1 MQIGKCDRAFSKSVK
16 PTRERW
22 LLPEGMEELVP
33 PHSLVLERVRRDLL
47 DHFSR
52 WGFDLVTPPFIEYL
66 ESLLTG
72 AGEDL
77 DLHTFKVIDQ
87 LNGRM
92 MGVRADMTPQ
102 VARID
107 ARRLRRDHP
116 VRLCYA
122 GTVLHALPDGLS
134 GTRSPFQAG
143 AEIYG
148 HAGIES
154 DCEVIC
160 LMLEFLERLGIGTL
174 HLCIG
179 HVGIFRHLAG
189 NAGLDP
195 QREAALH
202 EILQRKAMA
211 EVKALLERWRVD
223 ARWAKAIVSLID
235 TAMVLD
241 ADSFDAAPR
250 MPSILSES
258 PLADCGEEIEAA
270 FFDLDRLMRA
280 IHARRPEIEL
290 QIDLADL
297 RGYRYHTGTVFAAFV
312 AGYGRE
318 VARGGRYD
326 EIGGVFGRSRAA
338 TGFSMDLKALVSL
351 LADDIDEGLSKARTV
366 QVPWSEDP
374 DVHDAIAS
382 LRDRGERVVR
392 CLPGESPES
401 GARLLVRGSD
411 GGWGIVDDPVEE
423 SEQAKTLESSLE
435 ARKGSRG

>member
-1 MQIGKCDRAFSKSVK
+1 MNPALE
-16 PTRERW
+16 PW

-77 DLHTFKVIDQ
+77 DLHTFKLIDQ
-87 LNGRM
+87 LSGRM

-107 ARRLRRDHP
+107 ARRLRLDRP
-116 VRLCYA
+116 TRLCYA

-154 DCEVIC
+154 DCEMIC
-160 LMLEFLERLGIGTL
+160 SMLEFIAACRIGAL

-179 HVGIFRHLAG
+179 HVGIFRHLVKS
-189 NAGLDP
+189 AGLDAS
-195 QREAALH
+195 REAALH
-202 EILQRKAMA
+202 DILQRKARA
-211 EVKALLERWRVD
+211 EACALLGKWNVETRWSE
-223 ARWAKAIVSLID
+223 AIVALID
-235 TAMVLD
+235 TALVLD
-241 ADSFDAAPR
+241 ADFFADRERRSL
-250 MPSILSES
+250 LSPHN
-258 PLADCGEEIEAA
+258 PLADCGEEIERA
-270 FFDLDRLMRA
+270 FFDLDRLARA
-280 IHARRPEIEL
+280 VHARCPGIEL

-338 TGFSMDLKALVSL
+338 TGFSMDLKILVSL
-351 LADDIDEGLSKARTV
+351 LADDAGEGFLGPETV
-366 QVPWSEDP
+366 EVPWSDDP
-374 DVHDAIAS
+374 EVHDAIAAM
-382 LRDRGERVVR
+382 RKTGKRVVR
-392 CLPGESPES
+392 CLPGESPRP
-401 GARLLVRGSD
+401 GVRLLVRGSD
-411 GGWGIVDDPVEE
+411 GAWRLVEGEPVEGE
-423 SEQAKTLESSLE
+423 PVAKGEQAKTPAVVRSDAKE
-435 ARKGSRG
+435 R

>member
-1 MQIGKCDRAFSKSVK
+1 
-16 PTRERW
+16 
-22 LLPEGMEELVP
+22 MEELVP

-77 DLHTFKVIDQ
+77 DLQTFKLIDQ

-160 LMLEFLERLGIGTL
+160 SMLEFLAKIGIGTL

-179 HVGIFRHLAG
+179 HVGIFRHLAR

-195 QREAALH
+195 RKEAALH
-202 EILQRKAMA
+202 EVLQRKATA
-211 EVKALLERWRVD
+211 EADRLLDRWGVD
-223 ARWAKAIVSLID
+223 AKWAKAIVALID
-235 TAMVLD
+235 EARVLD
-241 ADSFDAAPR
+241 ADALDAVPTK
-250 MPSILSES
+250 PFISPDS
-258 PLADCGEEIEAA
+258 PLSDCGEVIESA
-270 FFDLDRLMRA
+270 FFDLDRLVRA
-280 IHARRPEIEL
+280 IHARYPEIEV

-338 TGFSMDLKALVSL
+338 TGFSMDLKVLVSL
-351 LADDIDEGLSKARTV
+351 LADDIGEGRSMVKAV
-366 QVPWSEDP
+366 QVPWSDDP
-374 DVHDAIAS
+374 EVHDAIAS
-382 LRDRGERVVR
+382 LRDKGERVVR
-392 CLPGESPES
+392 CLPGESPEP
-401 GARLLVRGSD
+401 GARLLVRRGD
-411 GGWGIVDDPVEE
+411 GAWEIVDGIDGIDDPVEE
-423 SEQAKTLESSLE
+423 SERAKTLGSSPE
-435 ARKGSRG
+435 ATKGSQG

>member
-1 MQIGKCDRAFSKSVK
+1 
-16 PTRERW
+16 
-22 LLPEGMEELVP
+22 MEELVP
-33 PHSLVLERVRRDLL
+33 PHSLVLERLRRDLL
-47 DHFSR
+47 DHFFR

-72 AGEDL
+72 AGEEL
-77 DLHTFKVIDQ
+77 DLHTFKLIDQ

-107 ARRLRRDHP
+107 ARRLRRDRP
-116 VRLCYA
+116 TRLCYA

-160 LMLEFLERLGIGTL
+160 LMLEFLERLGIGGL

-179 HVGIFRHLAG
+179 HVGIFRQLVKR
-189 NAGLDP
+189 AGLDAP
-195 QREAALH
+195 REAALH
-202 EILQRKAMA
+202 GVLQRKARA
-211 EVKALLERWRVD
+211 EAKALLGQWGVD
-223 ARWAKAIVSLID
+223 AKWERAIVALID
-235 TAMVLD
+235 EAMVFD
-241 ADSFDAAPR
+241 ADSFGKGETGALASLAP
-250 MPSILSES
+250 LS
-258 PLADCGEEIEAA
+258 DCGAAIESAL
-270 FFDLDRLMRA
+270 FDLELLVRA
-280 IHARRPEIEL
+280 IHARCPGVEL

-326 EIGGVFGRSRAA
+326 EIGGVFGRSRPA
-338 TGFSMDLKALVSL
+338 TGFSMDLKTLVPL
-351 LADDIDEGLSKARTV
+351 LADDVGDAFSKARTV

-374 DVHDAIAS
+374 SVHEAIAA
-382 LRDRGERVVR
+382 LRDKGERVLR
-392 CLPGESPES
+392 CLPGESVEP
-401 GARLLVRGSD
+401 GAYRLLRKSD
-411 GGWGIVDDPVEE
+411 GGWGIVDDPLDE
-423 SEQAKTLESSLE
+423 SGDAIERKGALESSFE
-435 ARKGSRG
+435 AARGSRG